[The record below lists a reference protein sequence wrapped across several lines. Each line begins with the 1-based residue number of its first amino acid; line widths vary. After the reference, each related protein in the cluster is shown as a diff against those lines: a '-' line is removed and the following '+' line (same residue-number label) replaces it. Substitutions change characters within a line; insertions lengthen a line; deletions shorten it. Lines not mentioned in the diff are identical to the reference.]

1 MKQVTLEHLEPLDF
15 RIQEAYKTLR
25 GNIGFCGADIKTI
38 AVTSTVPNE
47 GKTNVSLH
55 LAISMAEAGYK
66 VCFIDADL
74 RKSVIVGKYR
84 VGQVKAGLTNYLS
97 GQEVWEECVCETEY
111 ENLHIVFAGPV
122 PPNPSELV
130 GGALFYEKLNALKE
144 EYDYIIIDTPP
155 LGSVIDGAII
165 AAVCDGAFIV
175 IESDRMSYRHIRK
188 TKDQLARSGCRILGA
203 VLNKV
208 DMSAGSYYGK
218 YYGNYY
224 GKETA
229 KVENKK

>member
-1 MKQVTLEHLEPLDF
+1 MKQVTLQNLEPLDF
-15 RIQEAYKTLR
+15 RTQEAYKTLR

-38 AVTSTVPNE
+38 AITSTAPNE
-47 GKTNVSLH
+47 GKTNVALH
-55 LAISMAEAGYK
+55 LAISMAEAGYR

-84 VGQVKAGLTNYLS
+84 VGQVKVGLTNFLS
-97 GQEVWEECVCETEY
+97 GQERWEECVCETEY
-111 ENLHIVFAGPV
+111 ENLQCVFAGPV

-130 GGALFYEKLNALKE
+130 GGALFYDKVNALKE
-144 EYDYIIIDTPP
+144 EYDYVIIDTPP

-165 AAVCDGAFIV
+165 AAVCDGGVIV
-175 IESDRMSYRHIRK
+175 VESDRLSYRHIRK
-188 TKDQLARSGCRILGA
+188 TKEQMERSGCRILGA

-208 DMSAGSYYGK
+208 DVRKDSYYGK

-224 GKETA
+224 GNYYGKEE
-229 KVENKK
+229 K